1 MWYKAKD
8 GKLINLDT
16 VIFIDKISESNSP
29 SILFYLQAADP
40 SNNTRLIIHFP
51 SENER
56 NIEYNKIFTS
66 LKSGKVQVII

>member
-8 GKLINLDT
+8 GKLINLDL
-16 VIFIDKISESNSP
+16 VLFIDKILASNAP

-40 SNNTRLIIHFP
+40 SSSTSLIIEF
-51 SENER
+51 SNENER

-66 LKSGKVQVII
+66 LKSGKTQVII